1 MLNKSKQILMTL
13 LLFLGMTASA
23 TMFSS
28 LSFAIESDDKT
39 ITEPEVTPPK
49 GLEGPMIPEQ
59 MISRLPIMVDCGPA
73 ELLMPDIV
81 AKYAETPFASMDV
94 MFRTPQ
100 GQVLS
105 GKGTITVNVT
115 TGTWSYIVSFGEAEN
130 ICFFLSGS
138 NFGPWVDPQEKQTKD
153 KQIMPREGEMP
164 GVTKRVLIDY

>member
-1 MLNKSKQILMTL
+1 
-13 LLFLGMTASA
+13 
-23 TMFSS
+23 
-28 LSFAIESDDKT
+28 
-39 ITEPEVTPPK
+39 
-49 GLEGPMIPEQ
+49 
-59 MISRLPIMVDCGPA
+59 
-73 ELLMPDIV
+73 
-81 AKYAETPFASMDV
+81 MDV